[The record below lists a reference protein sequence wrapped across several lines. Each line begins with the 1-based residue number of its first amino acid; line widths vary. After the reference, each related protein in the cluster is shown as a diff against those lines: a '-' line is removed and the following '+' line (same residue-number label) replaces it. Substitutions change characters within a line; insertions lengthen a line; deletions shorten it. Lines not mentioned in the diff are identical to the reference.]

1 MHLYQYFPEPDMV
14 PGRVS
19 QEPYPVLTA
28 FIKRVSVL
36 HFLTI
41 TIASVLALQMPML
54 VKPGMAWA
62 IFGAGLLALTIIR
75 RIHDGGWMDNLWSS
89 ILLVPTVFAVAQ
101 LGHIALGKGWPL
113 WALPLSAFF
122 AAIYVVAC
130 GRDFSF
136 SGQAVLGIIVSWIAA
151 AALAMLGWIDAATAL
166 KAGLTSMIYLIY
178 YSFDLAMI
186 LHRRRRGELPA
197 ATADF
202 FRDMINFL
210 TYALRI
216 FLHWRKFR
224 FQP

>member
-1 MHLYQYFPEPDMV
+1 MV

-41 TIASVLALQMPML
+41 AIASVLALQMPML
-54 VKPGMAWA
+54 VKPGVAWA
-62 IFGAGLLALTIIR
+62 IFGGGLLALTIVR
-75 RIHDGGWMDNLWSS
+75 RIHDGGWLDNVWSS
-89 ILLVPTVFAVAQ
+89 ILLLPTVFATAQ
-101 LGHIALGKGWPL
+101 LGHVALAKGWPL
-113 WALPLSAFF
+113 WALPLGAFF
-122 AAIYVVAC
+122 AAIYVAAC

-136 SGQAVLGIIVSWIAA
+136 SGQAALSIIVSWIAVI
-151 AALAMLGWIDAATAL
+151 AMMVMGWIDVSTML
-166 KAGLTSMIYLIY
+166 KAGLTSTIYLTY
-178 YSFDLAMI
+178 LAFDLAMI
-186 LHRRRRGELPA
+186 LHRRRTNELPA

-202 FRDMINFL
+202 FRDLINIL